1 MVHKQ
6 SRSASS
12 LVIFDL
18 SVVSSTAVI
27 VLPLTKPIFPLAAVK
42 QTMVTPLVAKV
53 KTESICSVKLAFP
66 EYGLL
71 VESVAATLTAKEPV
85 VTEEGT
91 CQ

>member
-1 MVHKQ
+1 M
-6 SRSASS
+6 
-12 LVIFDL
+12 IFDL

-27 VLPLTKPIFPLAAVK
+27 VLPFTKPVSPLTAVE
-42 QTMVTPLVAKV
+42 QTMVSPLIAKV

-66 EYGLL
+66 VYGLL
-71 VESVAATLTAKEPV
+71 VVSVAATLTAKEPV